1 MHYTNQTLF
10 KTNSHGFMR
19 NKKLQANADKQKRYR
34 ERQKALGRKMVR
46 GYISPEAM
54 ENYKEI
60 VEKTNWTDSDILSNS
75 LRITYAAYR
84 NGQIRF
90 LNKWLQEDDKKRQKV
105 KEQAKLKEKPSLE
118 EKKQSSTTR
127 AFLDSLD
134 KE

>member
-1 MHYTNQTLF
+1 MML
-10 KTNSHGFMR
+10 MR
-19 NKKLQANADKQKRYR
+19 NKKMQANAEKQKRYR
-34 ERQKALGRKMVR
+34 DRQKLLGKKMVR

-90 LNKWLQEDDKKRQKV
+90 LNKWLEEDDKKK
-105 KEQAKLKEKPSLE
+105 QAKLQRLKAKENTENSTPIP
-118 EKKQSSTTR
+118 KQDTN
-127 AFLDSLD
+127 ALDSND
-134 KE
+134 